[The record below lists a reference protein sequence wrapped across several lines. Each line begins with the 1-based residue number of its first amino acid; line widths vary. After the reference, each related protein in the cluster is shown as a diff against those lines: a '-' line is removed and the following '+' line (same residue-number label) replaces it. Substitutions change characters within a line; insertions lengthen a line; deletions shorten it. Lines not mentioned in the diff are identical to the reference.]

1 LNPQLKLYIRFF
13 NDQEVRAV
21 WDEQA
26 AKWRFSVLDVECVL
40 NL

>member
-1 LNPQLKLYIRFF
+1 MNPQLKLYIRFI

-26 AKWRFSVLDVECVL
+26 AKWRFSVLDVVGVL
-40 NL
+40 NE